1 MLTLLLVGVPEMKAI
16 TFASI
21 TQVIAF
27 RYTLGM
33 TIARKA
39 VADADADVFAALA
52 HPIRRQLLD
61 QLAGGG
67 RSVKNLAAPF
77 ATTRQA
83 ISQHLQIL
91 LAAGLVQEHKQGR
104 ERVYQLQAQPLAE
117 VEQHVHER
125 SGSPSIARCR
135 RVWSTVVV
143 TSPRLRSSTAR
154 SASSV
159 RRSPPV
165 MASG

>member
-1 MLTLLLVGVPEMKAI
+1 MKAI
-16 TFASI
+16 TFASVA
-21 TQVIAF
+21 QAIAF
-27 RYTLGM
+27 RYTTDM
-33 TIARKA
+33 TIARKT

-67 RSVKNLAAPF
+67 RSVKDLAAPF

-91 LAAGLVQEHKQGR
+91 LTTGLVEEHKQGR

-117 VEQHVHER
+117 VEQWLA
-125 SGSPSIARCR
+125 SYR
-135 RVWSTVVV
+135 RFWRG
-143 TSPRLRSSTAR
+143 RLGTLGAYLQEHHGEQ
-154 SASSV
+154 
-159 RRSPPV
+159 PPDP
-165 MASG
+165 